1 MSKNKRLNLHI
12 SGMHCASCAS
22 LISHQLSKINGVSQ
36 ANVNYGSEQ
45 ASVEF
50 NQALVDT
57 KQLIDA
63 VDSLGYQA
71 QEQTSAAVEQAEAE
85 KVLYLASLRRQVM
98 LAAMLTLP
106 LIVSMFPGS
115 PNWLSQ
121 PWLMFLL
128 ATPIQFWLGR
138 RFYLGAWS
146 ALKNSTASMDT
157 LVTLGTSAAYF
168 YSTFILLASTFTNW
182 IQLDKHYYFEVSA
195 AVLLFVTLGKYLE
208 AKAKAKTSEA
218 VKALINLQPNYA
230 FVKKSG
236 KFVKTA
242 LNLVRVGDV
251 LLVKPGQ
258 QVPVDGKIIEG
269 ETTLDESMVTGESLP
284 VQKSIGQSVIG
295 ATLNVSGSFEM
306 EATQVGE
313 ATLLSKI
320 IQLVRTAQGSRP
332 PVQELV
338 DRVAA
343 VFVPI
348 VLILALLSFCLWWW
362 FGPEPKADFALTAL
376 INVLIIACP
385 CALGLATPTSL
396 MVGVGKAA
404 KQGIL
409 IKNAQVLET
418 ARQVKAV
425 VFDKT
430 GTLTVGKPSVV
441 SSYFVSRNQ
450 VDRQFLLNLLGKL
463 EERSHHPLAIA
474 LTEYVAQQ
482 NVVTHS
488 TKVKIEKFSE
498 IGGLGVSALVD
509 RQLALI
515 GNKKLLDREAVVID
529 PEIKKR
535 AHQSEISGQTV
546 VYLVV
551 EQKVEAVFGLA
562 DVLRPEAAQ
571 TVQELKKMGII
582 SLMLSGDNQIT
593 AQSIAQQAAID
604 QVLADVLPTDKAAA
618 IEQWRAKYGQI
629 AMVGDGINDAPA
641 LALADVGIAMGE
653 GTDIAIE
660 SADIA
665 LLRNKIELVPA
676 AIKISQQTIGNIK
689 QNLFWAFAY
698 NLILI
703 PIAMGI
709 LYPNTGLLLNP
720 MLAGAAMAFSSVSVV
735 LNALRLNIVKTR

>member
-515 GNKKLLDREAVVID
+515 GNKKLLDREAVAID

-562 DVLRPEAAQ
+562 DVLRPEVAQ